1 MFGGASRKAL
11 QAAEAELVQARQR
24 EQQQQS
30 RVDELEREL
39 ATLRSQLQ
47 VAETRNEAYDRLA
60 HNLDKFS
67 GSFALTQHS
76 LAQLASNMQEERG
89 NALKTSEVSTGSR
102 DALGQIARSL
112 NQLSERS
119 ATAADSVSGLS
130 VRASEIVGIV
140 NLIKE
145 IADQTNLLALNAA
158 IEAARAGEQGR
169 GFAVVADEVRKLA
182 ERTANATAEISSLVG
197 LIQHDSSTATDSM
210 TVLSA
215 EARHFSQDG
224 NAATESMENLLGL
237 SSRMEETISAS
248 TLRCFVEVAKVDHL
262 IFKFEIYKAFFGL
275 NDKNANDLSD
285 HTHCRLGKWYY
296 EGEGRECYS
305 KLAGYREMEAPHA
318 QVHRAG
324 KDALAA
330 LRSGDVLA
338 GTDAVARMEAASLE
352 VVKSLEA
359 LAVYGEEHPELLC
372 GRESL
377 H

>member
-1 MFGGASRKAL
+1 MFGGASKKAL
-11 QAAEAELVQARQR
+11 QVAEVELTQARQR

-30 RVDELEREL
+30 QISQLEQEL
-39 ATLRSQLQ
+39 AALRSQLQ

-60 HNLDKFS
+60 RNLNEFS
-67 GSFALTQHS
+67 GSFAMTQQS
-76 LAQLASNMQEERG
+76 LARLAGNMQNERG
-89 NALKTSEVSTGSR
+89 NALETSDVSTASR
-102 DALGQIARSL
+102 DSLSQIAKSL
-112 NQLSERS
+112 NHLSDRS
-119 ATAADSVSGLS
+119 QTAAENVSGLS

-182 ERTANATAEISSLVG
+182 ERTANATSEISSLVS
-197 LIQHDSSTATDSM
+197 LIQQDS
-210 TVLSA
+210 
-215 EARHFSQDG
+215 
-224 NAATESMENLLGL
+224 NAATESMTVLSGEARNFSQDGDAATQNMEKLLGL

-275 NDKNANDLSD
+275 NDKNANDLTD

-305 KLAGYREMEAPHA
+305 KLVGYREMEAPHA

-324 KDALAA
+324 KEALAA

-338 GTDAVARMEAASLE
+338 GTDAVARMEAASLD

-359 LAVYGEEHPELLC
+359 LAVYGEEHPDLLC

-377 H
+377 R